1 MSDKVTLY
9 STTQEF
15 IGLLELMEVQ
25 ESDPTP
31 EQEKAIQETIAA
43 HVRKVDGVA
52 RFMKHLDSQSDL
64 AAAEI
69 KRLQDR
75 KRAIDKHIERFEKY
89 ILDCMTMA
97 GMDKFDGE
105 TATLRRKKNPPKLVV
120 LSEELV
126 PDRFRTI
133 VPQTTEIDNAA
144 LKAAL
149 KALPED
155 GTIPGA
161 TLKQDWR
168 LEVK

>member
-15 IGLLELMEVQ
+15 IGLLELMEQ
-25 ESDPTP
+25 QAEDPTP
-31 EQEKAIQETIAA
+31 EQEAAIQQTIAA

-52 RFMKHLDSQSDL
+52 RFLTHLDSQVDL
-64 AAAEI
+64 AAAEV

-75 KRAIDKHIERFEKY
+75 KRSLEAHKKRFERY
-89 ILDCMTMA
+89 VLDCLEMA

-105 TATLRRKKNPPKLVV
+105 TATIARRKNPPKLVV
-120 LSEELV
+120 ISEEAI
-126 PDRFRTI
+126 PAEFQTIIPQRTE
-133 VPQTTEIDNAA
+133 VDSVA

-149 KALPED
+149 KAGREV
-155 GTIPGA
+155 PGA
-161 TLKQDWR
+161 QLERGWR

>member
-1 MSDKVTLY
+1 VSDKVTLY

-31 EQEKAIQETIAA
+31 EQETAIQETIAA

-52 RFMKHLDSQSDL
+52 KFMRHMDSQSDL

-75 KRAIDKHIERFEKY
+75 KRSIDGHIARFEKY
-89 ILDCMTMA
+89 ILDCLEMA

-105 TATLRRKKNPPKLVV
+105 TATIARRKNPPAVAKDC
-120 LSEELV
+120 EEAI
-126 PDRFRTI
+126 PARFRVI
-133 VPQTTEIDNAA
+133 VPERVEVDWAA
-144 LKAAL
+144 VKAAL
-149 KALPED
+149 KAGVEV
-155 GTIPGA
+155 PGA
-161 TLKQDWR
+161 RLTRGWR

>member
-9 STTQEF
+9 STTQDF

-31 EQEKAIQETIAA
+31 EQEAAIQETIAA

-52 RFMKHLDSQSDL
+52 KFMRHMDSQSDL

-75 KRAIDKHIERFEKY
+75 KRSIDGHIARFEKY
-89 ILDCMTMA
+89 ILDCLEMA

-105 TATLRRKKNPPKLVV
+105 TATIARRKNPPKLIIDA
-120 LSEELV
+120 EEAI
-126 PDRFRTI
+126 PARFQVIIPER
-133 VPQTTEIDNAA
+133 VEINKEGV
-144 LKAAL
+144 KAAL
-149 KALPED
+149 KA
-155 GTIPGA
+155 GTEVPGA
-161 TLKQDWR
+161 RLTRGWR